1 MDRAQPDQS
10 DMLMTLS
17 RRVLSED
24 LQFDEILIVELD
36 TKSEA
41 VKYTQVEKYHNYQ
54 PVLIEHKSISVLDYN
69 VTYRRGVNNDTEFY
83 VEKANKV
90 NSVSSFR

>member
-17 RRVLSED
+17 RIEFLAKIYSS
-24 LQFDEILIVELD
+24 DETLIVELD
-36 TKSEA
+36 TQSEA
-41 VKYTQVEKYHNYQ
+41 VKYTQVEKYHTYQ

-69 VTYRRGVNNDTEFY
+69 VTYRFG
-83 VEKANKV
+83 A
-90 NSVSSFR
+90 FRPKLSILRSLKL